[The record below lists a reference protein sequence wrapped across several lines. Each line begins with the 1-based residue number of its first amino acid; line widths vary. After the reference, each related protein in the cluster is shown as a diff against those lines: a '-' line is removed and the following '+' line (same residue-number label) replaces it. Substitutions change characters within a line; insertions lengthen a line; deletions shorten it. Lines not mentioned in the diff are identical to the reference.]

1 MWIEHTYAFAT
12 EFNAQENEGLTIT
25 TPWICFPSLWTS
37 QTQLSIYLLTWA
49 VPAMLTIGLLV
60 RWFYVGCSYT
70 EVCNSVSLLLLVNVR
85 TDVSGLREWY
95 GSLAASANL
104 TQMYLQF
111 EKLAERPNAKN
122 STTKYANNYHL
133 QILVWMWVC
142 EPVGVHVHAHSK
154 STPTWTAINHPEM
167 FIPGSWGCIQ
177 RTNIWV
183 WSALNYI

>member
-1 MWIEHTYAFAT
+1 
-12 EFNAQENEGLTIT
+12 
-25 TPWICFPSLWTS
+25 
-37 QTQLSIYLLTWA
+37 
-49 VPAMLTIGLLV
+49 MLDV
-60 RWFYVGCSYT
+60 HYT

-111 EKLAERPNAKN
+111 KKLAEHPNAKN
-122 STTKYANNYHL
+122 STTKYANNYHA
-133 QILVWMWVC
+133 QILVQMWVC

-154 STPTWTAINHPEM
+154 STPTWTAINHSGM

-183 WSALNYI
+183 WSALNYVKKKKKCFLREETPDNHTMGFLFYGVK